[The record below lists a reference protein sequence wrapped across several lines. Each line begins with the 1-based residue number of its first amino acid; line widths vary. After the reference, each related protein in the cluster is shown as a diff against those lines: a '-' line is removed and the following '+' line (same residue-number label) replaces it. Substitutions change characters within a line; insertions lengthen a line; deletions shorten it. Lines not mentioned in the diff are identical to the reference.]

1 MKEICL
7 HGNKIIQGP
16 GSLSALK
23 NICGRSALIVTG
35 KGAMERTG
43 VIKKAKEYLTFG
55 FSKVFVHKISGINP
69 TDKMVLE
76 GLDIIKKV
84 NPDCIIAIGGGSPID
99 CAKTMLILAE
109 NPELSVDQLPTAEIP
124 DQRKINFVVIPSTS
138 GTASE
143 VTHVAVITY
152 AEKGL
157 KIAVKSPILRPDIAI
172 LDGEITLTMPKSIC
186 AQTGMDAL
194 THAIESYIT
203 PLADDFTRSLSK
215 EAIEGI
221 VKWLPISFSNESI
234 VSRQKVHNYQCMA
247 GMAFSNSGL
256 GAVHGISHAFSG
268 IFNTPHGLANAV
280 ILPYILEYNSEQDSG
295 TKDLLKEL
303 SETLGSDIIHIIRNM
318 NSSFSIPE
326 KMRDTGISKADFESN
341 INRLVE
347 YSMYGATSQNPVKM
361 DTEIIR
367 RLITDKIF

>member
-7 HGNKIIQGP
+7 HGKKIIHGP

-23 NICGRSALIVTG
+23 SICGKTALIVTG
-35 KGAMERTG
+35 KGAMEKTG
-43 VIKKAKEYLTFG
+43 VLKKAQEYLSFG
-55 FSKVFVHKISGINP
+55 FSKVFVYKISGINP
-69 TDKMVLE
+69 TDEMVVKGLE
-76 GLDIIKKV
+76 IMKEV
-84 NPDCIIAIGGGSPID
+84 NPDCLIAIGGGSPID
-99 CAKTMLILAE
+99 CAKAILILAE
-109 NPELSVDQLPTAEIP
+109 NSELSIEQLTAAKIP
-124 DQRKINFVVIPSTS
+124 DHRKTKFVIIPSTS

-152 AEKGL
+152 AKKGL
-157 KIAVKSPILRPDIAI
+157 KIAVKSSILRPDIAI

-194 THAIESYIT
+194 THAIESFIT
-203 PLADDFTRSLSK
+203 PFADDFTRSLSK

-221 VKWLPISFSNESI
+221 VKWLPVSYNEASI

-280 ILPYILEYNSEQDSG
+280 ILPYILEYNSEHNDN
-295 TKDLLKEL
+295 TKTLLKEL
-303 SETLGSDIIHIIRNM
+303 SVYLGSDITQIVRDLNR
-318 NSSFSIPE
+318 SFNIPE
-326 KMRDTGISKADFESN
+326 KMRDTGISNADFENN
-341 INRLVE
+341 IDRLVE

-361 DTEIIR
+361 DTDVIR
-367 RLITDKIF
+367 QLITDKIF

>member
-7 HGNKIIQGP
+7 HGKKIVHGP
-16 GSLSALK
+16 GSLSVLK
-23 NICGRSALIVTG
+23 SISGRTALIVTG
-35 KGAMERTG
+35 KGSMEKTG
-43 VIKKAKEYLTFG
+43 VVKKAQEYLAFG
-55 FSKVFVHKISGINP
+55 FSKVFVYKISGINP
-69 TDKMVLE
+69 TDEMVLE
-76 GLDIIKKV
+76 GLNIIKEV
-84 NPDCIIAIGGGSPID
+84 TPDCIIAIGGGSPID
-99 CAKTMLILAE
+99 CAKAMLILAE
-109 NPELSVDQLPTAEIP
+109 NPELSVDQMPTAKIP
-124 DQRKINFVVIPSTS
+124 DQRKISFVIIPSTS

-194 THAIESYIT
+194 THAIESFIT
-203 PLADDFTRSLSK
+203 PFADDFTRSLSK

-221 VKWLPISFSNESI
+221 VKWLPISYNDESI
-234 VSRQKVHNYQCMA
+234 FSRQKVHNYQCMA

-280 ILPYILEYNSEQDSG
+280 ILPYILEYNSEHDVN
-295 TKDLLKEL
+295 TKELLKEL
-303 SETLGSDIIHIIRNM
+303 SDTLGSDIVQIVRDM
-318 NSSFSIPE
+318 NSSFNIPG
-326 KMRDTGISKADFESN
+326 KMRDTGISRTDFESN

-361 DTEIIR
+361 DTDVIR
-367 RLITDKIF
+367 QLITDKIF